1 MVGRSARK
9 KALSNKEPMGFIT
22 PWPELPVCLSE
33 KRKDGKGGEEGRKTA
48 FRETNKSKAVDCKAL
63 SSGQLDFYSK
73 R

>member
-1 MVGRSARK
+1 
-9 KALSNKEPMGFIT
+9 MGFIT

-63 SSGQLDFYSK
+63 SSGQLDFYSNI
-73 R
+73 